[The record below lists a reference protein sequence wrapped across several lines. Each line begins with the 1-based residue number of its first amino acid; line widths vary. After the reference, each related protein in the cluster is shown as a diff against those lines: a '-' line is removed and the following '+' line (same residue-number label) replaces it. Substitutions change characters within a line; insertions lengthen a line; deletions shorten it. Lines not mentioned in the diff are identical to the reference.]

1 MSNQNKLKK
10 IIFYSAVPISK
21 VWGKKWGIEEF
32 SNFGFDIEIWL
43 SYEIFYEKHS
53 IQKITDH
60 SKNYFIKSKK
70 KIMINN
76 FSVFENKIKQ
86 IDKNTLFFILNR
98 GPAANL
104 NFDNRD
110 LDILNKY
117 NIKYTYRHLIPYPF
131 YKGFYSKF
139 RFYLREIKR
148 RIYNYKMNP
157 VLIFVAGS
165 EAKKQV
171 SRTYNNKIKIVS
183 VPSLNIL
190 WKKVELKQDTKFIVY
205 VDEAADFS
213 PDALLFKQ
221 NKACIDV
228 EGFYLRLNQLF
239 NKFEEWTFFKVII
252 AASDKFKYLKNPFG
266 GREIVYSKTP
276 ELIQNSQLIIGHK
289 SSALEQALVENKPLF
304 LFKDLGLSKLK
315 NNIIDQM
322 AYQFQINSFWMHKF
336 SKKNFEE
343 NNFSNR
349 LKNIELVRRY
359 LKEDGI
365 SGSFVKNIITT
376 LNDL

>member
-1 MSNQNKLKK
+1 MWAKK
-10 IIFYSAVPISK
+10 FC
-21 VWGKKWGIEEF
+21 IENF
-32 SNFGFDIEIWL
+32 SNFGFDVEIWL
-43 SYEIFYEKHS
+43 SYEIFYEKS
-53 IQKITDH
+53 KI
-60 SKNYFIKSKK
+60 KNLDYFGFNYSFKSTNIIKIK
-70 KIMINN
+70 N
-76 FSVFENKIKQ
+76 FSIFENRIKTL
-86 IDKNTLFFILNR
+86 DKKTLFFILNR

-104 NFDNRD
+104 NFYNKD

-117 NIKYTYRHLIPYPF
+117 KIKYLYRHLIPYPT
-131 YKGFYSKF
+131 YKGFYLNL

-148 RIYNYKMNP
+148 RIYNYKMKP
-157 VLIFVAGS
+157 LLIFVAGS
-165 EAKKQV
+165 ETRKQV
-171 SRTYNNKIKIVS
+171 SRTYSNKIKIVS

-205 VDEAADFS
+205 VDEAVDFS
-213 PDALLFKQ
+213 PDALLFNQ
-221 NKACIDV
+221 NKPCIDV

-252 AASDKFKYLKNPFG
+252 AASDRFEYLKNPFG

-365 SGSFVKNIITT
+365 SGSFFKNFITA